1 MKINEIA
8 VITESHELEEAP
20 IGLLRRMGTA
30 LKGMF
35 SASQAQESKVQSA
48 VNSLYK
54 EYKTYYTATPAQ
66 RATGQNLLD
75 FLKGS
80 GYPIGPKAPKTGF
93 KTLTDVANAAEEAEK
108 LKNAKPQQAEPET
121 EPEQD
126 NGGNQDNTIDFNKVK
141 QNSPEQNYRDGYDQI
156 FKQGMYEAVDIKA
169 DTPLNDDM
177 VKKIIEFVVRH
188 SYATDTIKDLKPGSF
203 TNKARTQRNKEL
215 AQQAKEKLG
224 LTQDKD
230 GVWSVVSAGV
240 EYTDAPVTEGIMKF
254 KGADGKVVSIPIA
267 SDQPTLQDLQ
277 KAQQKYGA
285 PQTEP
290 EEEPSKEKEPTNISG
305 NIARGLK
312 MGYKAGSDPLGT
324 LGKAVSD
331 KFDDLAKSAGDKDD
345 GSDEKMTKQGVN
357 FMKSELGLDNPNMAV
372 KALQKLVKGDPISNA
387 KEREAVAPIINAVVK
402 SLQDQNGR
410 TRLKTLFKSVN

>member
-8 VITESHELEEAP
+8 VITESQELEEAP
-20 IGLLRRMGTA
+20 IGLLKRMGTA

-108 LKNAKPQQAEPET
+108 LKNAKPQQAEPEA

-126 NGGNQDNTIDFNKVK
+126 NSNQPDNTIDFNKVK
-141 QNSPEQNYRDGYDQI
+141 QNSPEQNYRAGYDQI

-169 DTPLNDDM
+169 DTPLDDNI

-188 SYATDTIKDLKPGSF
+188 SFATDTIKDLKPGAF
-203 TNKARTQRNKEL
+203 TNKARTQ
-215 AQQAKEKLG
+215 QAKDQQEKEFAELG
-224 LTQDKD
+224 YKYDPVKKAWVPIESTATSKAD
-230 GVWSVVSAGV
+230 S
-240 EYTDAPVTEGIMKF
+240 VTEGFMNFDPGDGNIIKVDIKGNSPTPAEIKAAKQKF
-254 KGADGKVVSIPIA
+254 GVKN
-267 SDQPTLQDLQ
+267 T
-277 KAQQKYGA
+277 QQ
-285 PQTEP
+285 EP
-290 EEEPSKEKEPTNISG
+290 EAGSEKEPTNISG
-305 NIARGLK
+305 NIAKGLK
-312 MGYKAGSDPLGT
+312 TGYKAGSDPLGT
-324 LGKAVSD
+324 VGKAVSD
-331 KFDDLAKSAGDKDD
+331 KFNKLAGGADGNDD
-345 GSDEKMTKQGVN
+345 DEKMTKQGIN
-357 FMKSELGLDNPNMAV
+357 FMKSELGIESPNMAV
-372 KALQKLVKGDPISNA
+372 SGLQKLVKGAPITNT

-410 TRLKTLFKSVN
+410 TRLKTLFKSIK